1 MFYGHRYG
9 RGPRSKFHV
18 VVVGGGGVV
27 VRTVQMFGHAGP
39 TRMAGYITHSLR
51 LRCRC

>member
-27 VRTVQMFGHAGP
+27 VRTVQMFGQAP
-39 TRMAGYITHSLR
+39 QEWPDTHSLR